1 MFRKAGA
8 ILLLSL
14 SVSFAFSE
22 KFCLSDI
29 RFNSQGKTKP
39 QYLVQTIPPLQTGHV
54 FENQE
59 ELENYLKEVQQNL
72 ENTRLLENIT
82 YKYDLESEE
91 DGTKVVVAEYS
102 FEDSTSLLIFPK
114 PSLDSNKGAELEIAL
129 KDTNF
134 LGLAVPLKAGLTF
147 EFGDKE
153 EPERYSKFT
162 PGFNI
167 DYDFPFN
174 VGITKNHWD
183 NLIDFRWCTEKSKP
197 NVTFSSGVTV
207 GVPFGKAKQH
217 EIDFTTKQSVIRDTD
232 YSKYDDEFYFVEYGE
247 IAVPLQVASI
257 DLSTPVTF
265 KPMVSIEKTW
275 DSDGINENNCDL
287 RQTPVLKPG
296 FQLYFSSIDWIG
308 KNNFR
313 NGYSFKAGTYM
324 GFDLHEEDSDKK
336 LIPSAELSIK
346 LHKAFDY
353 AGFNCSFTA
362 LLGKNTRYAAGTYI
376 RGALDNAYFAKG
388 IQVDD
393 NNYAFTTN
401 SALILNLELPVHV
414 FTTDWISFFGAKD
427 EKTCKLLNALNF
439 ELQAGPFIDL
449 GLIDNWGT
457 GNLFSLKE
465 GIYTSGIEVL
475 VYPKKWKS
483 YVFRAS
489 LGLDLSKKFLDGH
502 NGFDSSWRDGKE
514 YECYIGLG
522 LQF

>member
-1 MFRKAGA
+1 MFRKLEAVFFLFLFSGLA
-8 ILLLSL
+8 Y
-14 SVSFAFSE
+14 SE
-22 KFCLSDI
+22 KYCLSDI
-29 RFNSQGKTKP
+29 RFESLGKTKP
-39 QYLVQTIPPLQTGHV
+39 QYLLQTIPPLQTGHT
-54 FENQE
+54 FETLE
-59 ELENYLKEVQQNL
+59 DLENYLKEVNQNL

-82 YKYDLESEE
+82 YKYEIEPVSENIK
-91 DGTKVVVAEYS
+91 DVVAEYT

-134 LGLAVPLKAGLTF
+134 LGLAAPLKAGLTL

-167 DYDFPFN
+167 DYNYPFN
-174 VGITKNHWD
+174 IGITKNHWN
-183 NLIDFRWCTEKSKP
+183 NLIDLRWCTEKSKP
-197 NVTFSSGVTV
+197 NVTFTSGITV

-217 EIDFTTKQSVIRDTD
+217 EIDFTAKQSIIRDTD
-232 YSKYDDEFYFVEYGE
+232 YLKYDDEFYFVEYGE
-247 IAVPLQVASI
+247 IAIPLQVENI
-257 DLSTPVTF
+257 GLSTPVIC
-265 KPMVSIEKTW
+265 KPLVSIEKKW
-275 DSDGINENNCDL
+275 DADGLNESNCDL

-296 FQLYFSSIDWIG
+296 CELYFTSIDWIG

-336 LIPSAELSIK
+336 LIPSAEIYLK
-346 LHKAFDY
+346 LHKAFAH
-353 AGFNCSFTA
+353 AGFNCSITA
-362 LLGKNTRYAAGTYI
+362 LLGKNTRYAAGTYL

-401 SALILNLELPVHV
+401 SAIIVNLELPFHI
-414 FTTDWISFFGAKD
+414 FTTNWVGFFGVQE
-427 EKTCKLLNALNF
+427 EKNCRLLNALNF
-439 ELQAGPFIDL
+439 ELQAGPFIDI

-457 GNLFSLKE
+457 GNLFSIKE
-465 GIYTSGIEVL
+465 GIYTSGVEVL

-489 LGLDLSKKFLDGH
+489 LGVDLSKKFLDGH
-502 NGFDSSWRDGKE
+502 HGFDSSWRGGKE
-514 YECYIGLG
+514 WECYIGLG